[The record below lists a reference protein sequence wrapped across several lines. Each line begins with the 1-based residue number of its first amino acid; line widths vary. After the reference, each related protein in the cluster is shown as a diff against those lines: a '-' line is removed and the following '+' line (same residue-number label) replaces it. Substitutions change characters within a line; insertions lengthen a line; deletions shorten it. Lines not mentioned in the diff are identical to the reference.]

1 MLVRY
6 RTACGQANLGW
17 QGDREPG
24 QKGGQAVLV
33 VGLAMIAVS
42 VMMLL
47 PLLMVLA
54 VVVALFICGGG
65 TAAVAL

>member
-6 RTACGQANLGW
+6 RTACSQANLGW
-17 QGDREPG
+17 EGDREPG
-24 QKGGQAVLV
+24 KKGGQEVLV
-33 VGLAMIAVS
+33 VGLAMIVVS
-42 VMMLL
+42 VMLLL